1 MPFKHHHYSVRFIS
15 FLIWSRAV
23 EVESGIDRPHYFV
36 VWLASHTDI
45 GQLCF
50 LSSLLKS
57 VLKDSYLNFPLNSNI
72 LYIFQFESWT
82 INIKTFLL
90 AWHRISFCLCLTLTY
105 LPLARSLTRTR
116 CAVTGH
122 WVECGHNVH
131 ILYIPH
137 QGWPG
142 HANIHHYTLISK
154 AFQVI
159 NNIGQARCINKTHMF
174 NIFCFKV

>member
-1 MPFKHHHYSVRFIS
+1 MTLTGHII
-15 FLIWSRAV
+15 LL
-23 EVESGIDRPHYFV
+23 SGLPLH
-36 VWLASHTDI
+36 SDI

-57 VLKDSYLNFPLNSNI
+57 VLKDSYLNPALNSKTSCM
-72 LYIFQFESWT
+72 FQFESWT

-105 LPLARSLTRTR
+105 LPLARSLTRLWPGVR
-116 CAVTGH
+116 C

-159 NNIGQARCINKTHMF
+159 NNIGQAMCINKTHMF
-174 NIFCFKV
+174 NIFCFKAV